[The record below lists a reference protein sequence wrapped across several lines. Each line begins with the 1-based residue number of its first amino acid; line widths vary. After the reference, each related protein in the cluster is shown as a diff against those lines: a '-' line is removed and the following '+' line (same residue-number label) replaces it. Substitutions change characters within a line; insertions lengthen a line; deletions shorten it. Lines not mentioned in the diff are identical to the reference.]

1 MSSSGSP
8 PPSSTF
14 ADRSQTSPRPVA
26 LLDWSDALLRVLR
39 REVSRVR
46 LWRDPASAIDDER
59 PGVLELAG
67 AWFAGVVELA
77 SVPAVRKAHQVTRA
91 LRPDPGATCRGHGPF
106 RA

>member
-1 MSSSGSP
+1 
-8 PPSSTF
+8 
-14 ADRSQTSPRPVA
+14 PVA

-46 LWRDPASAIDDER
+46 LWRDPASAVDDER

-91 LRPDPGATCRGHGPF
+91 LRPDRGATCRGDGHSRR
-106 RA
+106 RAASADLAWLRACRAWK